1 MLSSPSP
8 ANGQSP
14 PCRNRIQGQDESCIS
29 SPESTPRSP
38 GGALHIFTQSKVVSQ
53 KSPTASLS
61 VASQATSSWPEPC
74 SPPKQQSP
82 LRMSTVPGDVN
93 TSDEDDDW
101 LFSSPTSRYTL
112 DSLRKQHG
120 KMSLTGDKMARDSSE
135 SSQQRPGAW
144 YMRRNKTNTN
154 QHVEAQIPST
164 GDMTPTKLRSPSSV
178 ACTSAAASTKTG
190 AKVISPAS
198 ASRFSFFNVTALKGL
213 TTTPVSVPK
222 HDELINLD
230 INATLFPTGAPNDGE
245 PFSPAAFKNLRMNAT
260 GLLRKFQSAYQDK
273 AIACQELRAERDAQQ
288 DEKVEMETRTA
299 HLRVQLEDMAQKAA
313 ETEAM
318 MRALMEELNQE
329 KRLRVQE
336 RTARESVVMSSGIS
350 TISEDLGAEDDQRK
364 KYRRRSVGTTKSDD
378 AVFDTDDESIDEV
391 SVFSRSRSPT
401 LAAGSTEGAS
411 MHVHMHSAPLPH
423 VPKSAMLEP
432 PRPSRQSQPQ
442 QISAFQKLIKG
453 ISGETANKETT
464 HVCQNCQGQ
473 DASVAWDTASLL
485 RDENRGLKQRVGDL
499 ECAVEEALD
508 AVMGLNL

>member
-1 MLSSPSP
+1 
-8 ANGQSP
+8 
-14 PCRNRIQGQDESCIS
+14 
-29 SPESTPRSP
+29 
-38 GGALHIFTQSKVVSQ
+38 
-53 KSPTASLS
+53 
-61 VASQATSSWPEPC
+61 
-74 SPPKQQSP
+74 
-82 LRMSTVPGDVN
+82 
-93 TSDEDDDW
+93 
-101 LFSSPTSRYTL
+101 
-112 DSLRKQHG
+112 
-120 KMSLTGDKMARDSSE
+120 MARDSSE
-135 SSQQRPGAW
+135 LSQQRPGAW
-144 YMRRNKTNTN
+144 YMRRNKTNAN

-164 GDMTPTKLRSPSSV
+164 GDMTPTKLPSPSSV
-178 ACTSAAASTKTG
+178 ACTSAAASTGTR
-190 AKVISPAS
+190 AKVMSPAS
-198 ASRFSFFNVTALKGL
+198 ASRFSFFNMTALKGL
-213 TTTPVSVPK
+213 ATAPVSVPK
-222 HDELINLD
+222 HDELINMD

-299 HLRVQLEDMAQKAA
+299 HLKMQLEDMAQKAV

-318 MRALMEELNQE
+318 MQALMEELNQE

-336 RTARESVVMSSGIS
+336 RTAARESVVMSSGIS

-401 LAAGSTEGAS
+401 LAAAGSTTEGAS
-411 MHVHMHSAPLPH
+411 MHMPPMHSALPLPH

-453 ISGETANKETT
+453 ISGETANKESM

-499 ECAVEEALD
+499 ETAVEEALD